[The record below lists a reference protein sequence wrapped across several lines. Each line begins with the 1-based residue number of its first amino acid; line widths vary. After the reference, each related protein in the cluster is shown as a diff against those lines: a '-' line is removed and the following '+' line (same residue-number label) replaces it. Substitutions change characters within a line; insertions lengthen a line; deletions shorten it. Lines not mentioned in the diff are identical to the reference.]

1 MGNFVEQGK
10 KLDYVNVSNFRERKM
25 HIRPP
30 VEKPVESVK
39 NSAGFR
45 GFLQFYPGAD
55 RGVFHLIHSFLYR
68 GRQERCKLCFQYKML
83 LCKHL
88 AERFCVEKLQIAQLA
103 QFFFDYVTEKPA
115 SCQLTDFY
123 GRIIAKNALREKQ
136 TAPSIRSSRA
146 ERFCS
151 LCSVSRES

>member
-1 MGNFVEQGK
+1 MQIMF
-10 KLDYVNVSNFRERKM
+10 
-25 HIRPP
+25 P
-30 VEKPVESVK
+30 
-39 NSAGFR
+39 A
-45 GFLQFYPGAD
+45 
-55 RGVFHLIHSFLYR
+55 
-68 GRQERCKLCFQYKML
+68 KML

-103 QFFFDYVTEKPA
+103 QFFFDYVTEKSA

-123 GRIIAKNALREKQ
+123 GRIIAKNALREKH
-136 TAPSIRSSRA
+136 TAPSILSSRA